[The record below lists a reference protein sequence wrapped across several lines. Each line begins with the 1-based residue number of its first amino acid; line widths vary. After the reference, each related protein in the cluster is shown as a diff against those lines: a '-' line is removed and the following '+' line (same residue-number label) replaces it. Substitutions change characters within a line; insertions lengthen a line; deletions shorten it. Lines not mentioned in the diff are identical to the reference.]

1 MDAASA
7 HTEALITKLKQI
19 KAGLLHDLLTCGM
32 DENGQLRDAIANP
45 KQFKDS
51 PLGRIPKDWELITL
65 RDVVTRSGGLIQ
77 TGPFGSQLHAYE
89 YVDVGVPVIMPQDI
103 RDGYIS
109 DSHIVRIPLKKS
121 RTLARHL
128 VELNDVVFA
137 RRGDLGRCV
146 AINEREVGW
155 LCGTGC
161 LLFRPPEK
169 EIDAHWLAAT
179 YRHERSQ
186 RQILSRA
193 VGSTMVNL
201 NSTLLADLLIA
212 KPTYT
217 EADSYCESH

>member
-1 MDAASA
+1 
-7 HTEALITKLKQI
+7 
-19 KAGLLHDLLTCGM
+19 
-32 DENGQLRDAIANP
+32 
-45 KQFKDS
+45 
-51 PLGRIPKDWELITL
+51 
-65 RDVVTRSGGLIQ
+65 
-77 TGPFGSQLHAYE
+77 
-89 YVDVGVPVIMPQDI
+89 VDVGVPVIMPQDI

-217 EADSYCESH
+217 EQIAIVKAINTHNNRLDAEEAYRDKLKLQKKGLMHDLLTSRVRVNTSQELSA